1 MDQYKNFS
9 HDVKEKA
16 EHLSDHI
23 HDKAHETYEQG
34 KAHVHQA
41 HKFLHDNAEDFAG
54 VIKEKPIKSVLI
66 AAGIGY
72 LLSKIV
78 H

>member
-1 MDQYKNFS
+1 MENYKNFS

-16 EHLSDHI
+16 EHVSNSI
-23 HDKAHETYEQG
+23 HDKAHDTYEQG
-34 KAHVHQA
+34 KMHIQHAQ
-41 HKFLHDNAEDFAG
+41 KFLHENADDFAE
-54 VIKEKPIKSVLI
+54 VIKDKPIKSVLI